1 MNILGTPEISD
12 YQGRTVTIEV
22 TGVREQAVNK
32 TASYTVRVPYSQMS
46 QTMQRINR
54 QGSKVVSVSLRGK
67 ASAHAA
73 LSDTDEANADD
84 KAVDDQVNSPA
95 DNLASNQ
102 GKGEPSSRPS
112 RKKGRKRH

>member
-22 TGVREQAVNK
+22 TGVCQQAVNK

-54 QGSKVVSVSLRGK
+54 QGGKVASVSLKGK
-67 ASAHAA
+67 VQPAA
-73 LSDTDEANADD
+73 EENGDNPDAKTVAQENADGNNAP
-84 KAVDDQVNSPA
+84 KAKA
-95 DNLASNQ
+95 
-102 GKGEPSSRPS
+102 S
-112 RKKGRKRH
+112 RKKGRKRG